1 MDNEKRRHMSLEQLQ
16 FMANVSGYEIPADRA
31 ERVARQLS
39 TILDSLDQLDAREL
53 HDVEPA
59 FTFRPP
65 EKT

>member
-1 MDNEKRRHMSLEQLQ
+1 MGNEKRRHMSIEQLQ
-16 FMANVSGYEIPADRA
+16 LMANISGYEIPADRA

-39 TILDSLDQLDAREL
+39 TVLESLGQLDASEL

-65 EKT
+65 EKP